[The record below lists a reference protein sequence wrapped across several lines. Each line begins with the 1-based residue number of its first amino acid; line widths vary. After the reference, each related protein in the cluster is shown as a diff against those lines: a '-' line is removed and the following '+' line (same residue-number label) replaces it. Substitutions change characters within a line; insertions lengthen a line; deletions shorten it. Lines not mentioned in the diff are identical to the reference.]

1 MQERVV
7 DLIGKLDHDEL
18 TAELLHVNDE
28 MNNLSLRYSR
38 FTKNSTALSPSA
50 LVAQAIGTGGN
61 KKMDAKDSLID
72 LSDDEGE
79 AAAAP
84 VNLLE
89 RRVGD
94 MSKYI
99 SNHPNSQMC
108 FMNSGI
114 KGNIFEKQSLK
125 ALLKHFSCKYFC

>member
-61 KKMDAKDSLID
+61 KKLDAKDSLID
-72 LSDDEGE
+72 LSDDDGE

-84 VNLLE
+84 SVNMLE
-89 RRVGD
+89 RRVVN
-94 MSKYI
+94 MSKFFPRMT
-99 SNHPNSQMC
+99 HAR
-108 FMNSGI
+108 
-114 KGNIFEKQSLK
+114 LK
-125 ALLKHFSCKYFC
+125 FLMGLLSTKI